1 MEKKK
6 NRIMFFSMVSPSHGW
21 TRWTTWVTQ
30 FMPLEIKNWTVDKQ
44 EPSSVRR
51 QVKSS
56 THLSSHFLLTNF
68 LQLTFTCNSWYGSV
82 LWDLY
87 GSAAGVAFRT
97 WNTTVKIAWDV
108 DRATHTYIVDHLLA
122 RDMPSV
128 RQQIL
133 KRYIKFVTSLL
144 SSPNPVINL
153 LAVLSANTVQSTT
166 GRNILNIKQEFNMD
180 PLTTP
185 RDKFIVNKSV
195 IPVGGEENLV
205 LLMDLIM
212 AKQAEVEDDIVTEL
226 EGLIKITCVG

>member
-1 MEKKK
+1 MLILVITLDTVYSKGFKFCET
-6 NRIMFFSMVSPSHGW
+6 SS
-21 TRWTTWVTQ
+21 
-30 FMPLEIKNWTVDKQ
+30 EIINTFEFTHPIDKLFA
-44 EPSSVRR
+44 V
-51 QVKSS
+51 
-56 THLSSHFLLTNF
+56 NIY
-68 LQLTFTCNSWYGSV
+68 CNSWYGSV

-166 GRNILNIKQEFNMD
+166 DRNILNIKQEFNMD

-185 RDKFIVNKSV
+185 RDKFIVKKSA

-205 LLMDLIM
+205 LLTDLIM
-212 AKQAEVEDDIVTEL
+212 AKQAEVEDDIVT
-226 EGLIKITCVG
+226 